1 MPDEVSRDELHKAQD
16 KSFLEATA
24 QERAY
29 GLVNDGTFTELVG
42 PQDKLTSPHLP
53 TLGEAV
59 SFDDDVV
66 TSVGMVGNRP
76 VFVISQEGRF
86 IGGAVGEVHG
96 AKIVGI
102 FNLALAAYEQVAIK
116 HPGNLEEYRPA
127 MIISFGTGG
136 VLLHEANAGWLAR
149 TEVMDQIQA
158 CHGKAP
164 VISVIGSK
172 VGYFGGIGFVATA
185 TDAIIMSPQGRLGP
199 TGSEVIERKGK
210 EKFDASDKSLIS
222 RTTG

>member
-59 SFDDDVV
+59 SFADDVV

-116 HPGNLEEYRPA
+116 HPGDLEEYRPA
-127 MIISFGTGG
+127 MMSKIPPSVEITENTP
-136 VLLHEANAGWLAR
+136 LL
-149 TEVMDQIQA
+149 
-158 CHGKAP
+158 
-164 VISVIGSK
+164 
-172 VGYFGGIGFVATA
+172 
-185 TDAIIMSPQGRLGP
+185 DAIKLVSASLEQSSAKKR
-199 TGSEVIERKGK
+199 TGFSSGV
-210 EKFDASDKSLIS
+210 SSS
-222 RTTG
+222 CS